1 MEKLA
6 EHTNGTHIYMRIR
19 LDNGRIEE
27 IDIYLRNGGAHY
39 VTSADHEMEL
49 CTGKELKEK
58 QKLKTEIIQAFNTL
72 Y

>member
-6 EHTNGTHIYMRIR
+6 EHTNGAHIYMRMR

-27 IDIYLRNGGAHY
+27 IDVYLRNDGEHY
-39 VTSADHEMEL
+39 KTSADHGMKL
-49 CTGKELKEK
+49 YFGKELEEK
-58 QKLKTEIIQAFNTL
+58 QKLRAEIIQAFNAL